1 MTFGN
6 SDYNQTTPRNIQ
18 PITNNMLT
26 NIALNAVVLALSALV
41 ATAAPTGIHKRGA
54 TIFNTCANKNQVA
67 LTFDGE
73 RFHVVARASL
83 ILLVVS
89 DGPYIYEQNI
99 AGRLDASGSK
109 GTFFFNGNSKQFVP
123 KQR

>member
-1 MTFGN
+1 
-6 SDYNQTTPRNIQ
+6 
-18 PITNNMLT
+18 MLT

-41 ATAAPTGIHKRGA
+41 ATAAPAEIHKRDA

-73 RFHVVARASL
+73 RFPVVAKASL
-83 ILLVVS
+83 ILVVS

-99 AGRLDASGSK
+99 AGRLNASGSK
-109 GTFFFNGNSKQFVP
+109 GTFFFNGNSKQLVP